1 MLDLS
6 DRLLSDGL
14 AADEPTTSASST
26 SEAKGD
32 RLRTAQWGVI
42 DQALSSGTNFLMV
55 FLVATLVG
63 PTDFGVF
70 SLVVILYTV
79 TIGSSRALAGE
90 PLVIRYASRPNEL
103 RSASAASMGLLT
115 AVGIA
120 VGSGCCLAA
129 IAVSEPLRSSLLML
143 GVAMPWLLMQD
154 GGRVVFFA
162 RSEPRRAAAN
172 DALWAVL
179 QMIGVGVAVV
189 TDHLTTPFFVATWA
203 FAGAISGLVVL
214 VQLRLLPDLSD
225 WVRWLRKHGDLGLPL
240 VANYV
245 LTTAPS
251 YILFA
256 LMPLVSSL
264 RELGIVRAAYLPF
277 SAFGIIL
284 QSAWLLLLP
293 AAARASTPK
302 VLLRLAQL
310 WSGGL
315 GALALVWSLLVLA
328 IPARVGE
335 LIMGDTWHQTG
346 SVRLFFA
353 GALVAYAIGV
363 GPVIGLRAL
372 ESPRQLV
379 WIRLAISPATLGLG
393 LAFAHNFGA
402 PGVAFAIF
410 AGDILTALVAWY
422 IFVKIVRIRVADN
435 PRVMAPV

>member
-1 MLDLS
+1 
-6 DRLLSDGL
+6 
-14 AADEPTTSASST
+14 
-26 SEAKGD
+26 
-32 RLRTAQWGVI
+32 
-42 DQALSSGTNFLMV
+42 
-55 FLVATLVG
+55 
-63 PTDFGVF
+63 
-70 SLVVILYTV
+70 V
-79 TIGSSRALAGE
+79 TH
-90 PLVIRYASRPNEL
+90 
-103 RSASAASMGLLT
+103 
-115 AVGIA
+115 
-120 VGSGCCLAA
+120 
-129 IAVSEPLRSSLLML
+129 
-143 GVAMPWLLMQD
+143 
-154 GGRVVFFA
+154 
-162 RSEPRRAAAN
+162 
-172 DALWAVL
+172 
-179 QMIGVGVAVV
+179 
-189 TDHLTTPFFVATWA
+189 HLTTPFFVATWA

-225 WVRWLRKHGDLGLPL
+225 WVRWLTKHGDLGLPL

-284 QSAWLLLLP
+284 Q
-293 AAARASTPK
+293 
-302 VLLRLAQL
+302 
-310 WSGGL
+310 
-315 GALALVWSLLVLA
+315 LVWSLLVLA
-328 IPARVGE
+328 LPARVGE

-435 PRVMAPV
+435 PRVMVPV